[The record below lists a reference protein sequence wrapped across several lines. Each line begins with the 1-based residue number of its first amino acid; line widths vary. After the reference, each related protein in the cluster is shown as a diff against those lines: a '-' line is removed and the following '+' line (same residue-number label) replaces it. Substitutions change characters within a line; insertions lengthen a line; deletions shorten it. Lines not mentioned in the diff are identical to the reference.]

1 MAAVQGTMTIEWWLA
16 RMAALEREEPQLHRE
31 YLRPG
36 TGLHERLQRG
46 DHVLARGHAP
56 STLPTIPPA
65 ARRHDPGS
73 A

>member
-1 MAAVQGTMTIEWWLA
+1 MAAAQGTMTIEWWLA
-16 RMAALEREEPQLHRE
+16 RMAALEREEPQL
-31 YLRPG
+31 
-36 TGLHERLQRG
+36 QRG
-46 DHVLARGHAP
+46 DPVLARGHAP